1 MWVGGSL
8 PATFGEMNWLKC
20 GFLHQLQTFGFFSGL
35 KCGKI
40 SPRSFNWGCAM
51 IQDDLIGHK
60 VWTNCDGKI
69 LWIHDYT
76 GSLQES
82 LEGLELLW
90 LKFE

>member
-1 MWVGGSL
+1 
-8 PATFGEMNWLKC
+8 
-20 GFLHQLQTFGFFSGL
+20 
-35 KCGKI
+35 
-40 SPRSFNWGCAM
+40 M

-69 LWIHDYT
+69 LWIHDDT